1 MNALGDNSNR
11 CTPKKIKISLLYF
24 WDIHL
29 HDFLGPLGSSQSFE
43 PPRIIVHPKCARI
56 NRLIEL
62 FIEFFNRLLGWSEVG
77 IYNLNRGRK
86 SFRRI
91 VVNFFVISVI
101 EFLRDAEPFKSL
113 LAS

>member
-29 HDFLGPLGSSQSFE
+29 HDFLGPLGSSQS
-43 PPRIIVHPKCARI
+43 PRITVHPKCARI

-62 FIEFFNRLLGWSEVG
+62 FIELFNRLLGWSEVG
-77 IYNLNRGRK
+77 IYQLNRGRCK
-86 SFRRI
+86 
-91 VVNFFVISVI
+91 
-101 EFLRDAEPFKSL
+101 FLCDPRN
-113 LAS
+113 